1 MMEKVVLGLVLL
13 AAVVRASDYGNYVRG
28 ASKEREDES
37 KEEDAYKAYIYQ
49 GKYTGKCGKDGLYF
63 MDEKS
68 FVFCSNG
75 HSYVQ
80 PCAEGSKNS
89 AYQTYN
95 YGGKYDYRDFC
106 DVNLVDEGYAARKA
120 LYGLPTPLMRP
131 HPHHAYPPQRDVVY
145 GRANYGAPDVTY
157 ERRPTYRGPYDHYLG

>member
-1 MMEKVVLGLVLL
+1 MRCILL
-13 AAVVRASDYGNYVRG
+13 AFAILATAAASDYSNYVKPSDIKDD
-28 ASKEREDES
+28 SKEA
-37 KEEDAYKAYIYQ
+37 KDAYKAYIYQ

-120 LYGLPTPLMRP
+120 LYGLPTPIMR
-131 HPHHAYPPQRDVVY
+131 HPHAYPPQRDVVY
-145 GRANYGAPDVTY
+145 GRANYGVPDITY
-157 ERRPTYRGPYDHYLG
+157 ERRPAYRGPYDHYLG